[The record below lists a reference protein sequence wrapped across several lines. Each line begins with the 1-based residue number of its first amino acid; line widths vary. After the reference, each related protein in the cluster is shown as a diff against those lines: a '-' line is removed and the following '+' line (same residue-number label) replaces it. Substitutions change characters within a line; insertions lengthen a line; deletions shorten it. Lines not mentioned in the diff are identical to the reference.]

1 MLQKY
6 WFYLVTLFSVVALAS
21 ALIAEYYFDLQPCAM
36 CLKQREPYYI
46 IIAGF
51 ILVMLLKWQDKIWFY
66 VGVQIVSIYG
76 LFYSLW
82 HVGIE
87 NKILAGPSSCS
98 GGLNISTN
106 TSSLKE
112 QIISKAVIN
121 CEEVAWSI
129 FGLSAATMNSL
140 LLFLIF
146 IINAIYLN
154 NNYGLK
160 KEKNSSKKESFTK
173 K

>member
-6 WFYLVTLFSVVALAS
+6 WFYLVTLFSVIALAS
-21 ALIAEYYFDLQPCAM
+21 ALIAEYYFGLQPCAM

-51 ILVMLLKWQDKIWFY
+51 ILVMILKWQDKIWFY

-146 IINAIYLN
+146 IINAIYVVN
-154 NNYGLK
+154 IYGIK
-160 KEKNSSKKESFTK
+160 KEKNS
-173 K
+173 

>member
-36 CLKQREPYYI
+36 CLKQRESYYV

-51 ILVMLLKWQDKIWFY
+51 ILVMILKWQDKIWFY

-146 IINAIYLN
+146 IINAIYVIN
-154 NNYGLK
+154 TYGVK
-160 KEKNSSKKESFTK
+160 KEKNS
-173 K
+173 

>member
-51 ILVMLLKWQDKIWFY
+51 ILVMILKWQDKIWFY

-146 IINAIYLN
+146 IINAIYIVN
-154 NNYGLK
+154 IYGFK
-160 KEKNSSKKESFTK
+160 KEKNSKKKVS
-173 K
+173 

>member
-6 WFYLVTLFSVVALAS
+6 WFYLITLFSVVALAS

-51 ILVMLLKWQDKIWFY
+51 ILVMILKWQGKIWFY

-146 IINAIYLN
+146 IINAIYIGN
-154 NNYGLK
+154 IYGSK
-160 KEKNSSKKESFTK
+160 KEKNS
-173 K
+173 

>member
-51 ILVMLLKWQDKIWFY
+51 ILVMILKWQDKIWFY

-146 IINAIYLN
+146 IINAIYIVN
-154 NNYGLK
+154 IYASK
-160 KEKNSSKKESFTK
+160 KEKNSKKKVS
-173 K
+173 

>member
-51 ILVMLLKWQDKIWFY
+51 ILVMILKWQDKIWFY

-146 IINAIYLN
+146 IINAIYIIKI
-154 NNYGLK
+154 YG
-160 KEKNSSKKESFTK
+160 SKK
-173 K
+173 

>member
-6 WFYLVTLFSVVALAS
+6 WFYVITLFSVVAIAS

-51 ILVMLLKWQDKIWFY
+51 ILVMILKGQDKIWFY

-146 IINAIYLN
+146 IINAIYIVKI
-154 NNYGLK
+154 YGIK
-160 KEKNSSKKESFTK
+160 KVKNS
-173 K
+173 

>member
-6 WFYLVTLFSVVALAS
+6 WFYLVTLFSVFALAS

-51 ILVMLLKWQDKIWFY
+51 ILVMILKWQDKIWFY

-98 GGLNISTN
+98 GGLNISKN

-146 IINAIYLN
+146 IINAIYIAN
-154 NNYGLK
+154 IYGSK
-160 KEKNSSKKESFTK
+160 KEKNS
-173 K
+173 

>member
-6 WFYLVTLFSVVALAS
+6 WFYLVTLFSVVAIAS
-21 ALIAEYYFDLQPCAM
+21 ALIAEYYFDLQPCEM

-51 ILVMLLKWQDKIWFY
+51 ILVMILKWQDKIWFY

-146 IINAIYLN
+146 IINAIYIAN
-154 NNYGLK
+154 IYGSK
-160 KEKNSSKKESFTK
+160 KEKNS
-173 K
+173 

>member
-6 WFYLVTLFSVVALAS
+6 WFYLVTLFSAIALTS
-21 ALIAEYYFDLQPCAM
+21 ALIAEYYFNLQPCAM

-46 IIAGF
+46 IITGF
-51 ILVMLLKWQDKIWFY
+51 ILVTILKWQDKIWFY
-66 VGVQIVSIYG
+66 IGVQIVSIYG

-98 GGLNISTN
+98 GGLNTASNILN
-106 TSSLKE
+106 LKE

-146 IINAIYLN
+146 VINVIYLRDT
-154 NNYGLK
+154 YGLK
-160 KEKNSSKKESFTK
+160 KEKNS
-173 K
+173 

>member
-6 WFYLVTLFSVVALAS
+6 WFYLVTFFSVVAIAS

-51 ILVMLLKWQDKIWFY
+51 ILVMILKWQDKIWFY

-146 IINAIYLN
+146 IINAIYIAN
-154 NNYGLK
+154 IYGSK
-160 KEKNSSKKESFTK
+160 KEKNS
-173 K
+173 

>member
-6 WFYLVTLFSVVALAS
+6 WFYLVTLFSVVALTS

-36 CLKQREPYYI
+36 CLKQREPYYVI
-46 IIAGF
+46 ILSF
-51 ILVMLLKWQDKIWFY
+51 ILVMILKWQDKIWFY
-66 VGVQIVSIYG
+66 VGVQIVCIYG

-87 NKILAGPSSCS
+87 NKILAGPSTCS

-106 TSSLKE
+106 TLSLKE

-140 LLFLIF
+140 ILFLIF
-146 IINAIYLN
+146 IINAIYIVN
-154 NNYGLK
+154 IYGSK
-160 KEKNSSKKESFTK
+160 KEKNS
-173 K
+173 

>member
-6 WFYLVTLFSVVALAS
+6 WFYLVTLFSVVAIAS

-51 ILVMLLKWQDKIWFY
+51 ILVMILKWQDKIWFY

-146 IINAIYLN
+146 IINAIYIVN
-154 NNYGLK
+154 IYGFK
-160 KEKNSSKKESFTK
+160 KEKND
-173 K
+173 

>member
-6 WFYLVTLFSVVALAS
+6 WFNLVTLFSVIAIAS
-21 ALIAEYYFDLQPCAM
+21 ALIAEYYFDLQPCEM

-51 ILVMLLKWQDKIWFY
+51 ILVMILKWQDKIWFY

-106 TSSLKE
+106 KSSLKE

-146 IINAIYLN
+146 IINAIYIFN
-154 NNYGLK
+154 IYG
-160 KEKNSSKKESFTK
+160 SKTK
-173 K
+173 

>member
-6 WFYLVTLFSVVALAS
+6 WFYLITLFSVVALAS

-36 CLKQREPYYI
+36 CLKQREPYYV

-51 ILVMLLKWQDKIWFY
+51 ILVMILKGQDKIWFY

-146 IINAIYLN
+146 IINAIYVVN
-154 NNYGLK
+154 IYGIK
-160 KEKNSSKKESFTK
+160 KEKNS
-173 K
+173 

>member
-6 WFYLVTLFSVVALAS
+6 WFYLVTLFSVVAIAS
-21 ALIAEYYFDLQPCAM
+21 ALIAEYYFNLQPCAM

-51 ILVMLLKWQDKIWFY
+51 ILVTILKWQDKIWFY

-146 IINAIYLN
+146 IINVIYIVN
-154 NNYGLK
+154 IYGFK
-160 KEKNSSKKESFTK
+160 KEKNS
-173 K
+173 

>member
-21 ALIAEYYFDLQPCAM
+21 ALIAEYFFDLQPCVM

-51 ILVMLLKWQDKIWFY
+51 ILVMILKLQNKIWFY

-129 FGLSAATMNSL
+129 FGLSAATINSL

-146 IINAIYLN
+146 VINAIYISN
-154 NNYGLK
+154 IYG
-160 KEKNSSKKESFTK
+160 SKKK
-173 K
+173 KDS

>member
-51 ILVMLLKWQDKIWFY
+51 ILVMILKWQDKIWFY

-146 IINAIYLN
+146 IINAIYIVSI
-154 NNYGLK
+154 YGSK
-160 KEKNSSKKESFTK
+160 KEKNS
-173 K
+173 

>member
-6 WFYLVTLFSVVALAS
+6 WFYLVTLFSVVAIAS
-21 ALIAEYYFDLQPCAM
+21 ALIAEYYFDLQPCTM

-51 ILVMLLKWQDKIWFY
+51 ILVMILKWQDKIWFY

-146 IINAIYLN
+146 IINAIYIAN
-154 NNYGLK
+154 IYGSK
-160 KEKNSSKKESFTK
+160 KEKNS
-173 K
+173 

>member
-6 WFYLVTLFSVVALAS
+6 WFYLVTLFSVVAIAS

-36 CLKQREPYYI
+36 CLKQREPYYV

-51 ILVMLLKWQDKIWFY
+51 ILVMILKGQDKIWFY

-146 IINAIYLN
+146 IINAIYIVKI
-154 NNYGLK
+154 YGIK
-160 KEKNSSKKESFTK
+160 KEKNS
-173 K
+173 